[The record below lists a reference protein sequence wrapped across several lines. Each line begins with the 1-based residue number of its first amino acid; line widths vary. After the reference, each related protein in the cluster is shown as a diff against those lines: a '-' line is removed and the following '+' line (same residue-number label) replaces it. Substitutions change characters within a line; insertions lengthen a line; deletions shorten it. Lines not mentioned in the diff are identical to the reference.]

1 MSLSDKIKKLE
12 AEIIS
17 AKDSMVEIVKL
28 ADAENRDL
36 TEVEAET
43 IDTLKT
49 TIDLKEKSSS
59 GYKSALQTLATEQQ
73 SPSVVKSEHLGTA
86 KSRKG
91 SDMLFTKMATA
102 SFIAHAKG
110 SRSVENTAQ
119 EIFPAD
125 KELHAVIKSAVNP
138 ANTLTSGWASDLVQ
152 QGYGDFIDTL
162 RPMSFFAQ
170 LAGYGTQIA
179 FGGFNTISLPSQSTV
194 NDLAGSFVSEG
205 ALIPV
210 KKTSYASKVLHRYK
224 MGVIS
229 NFTREIAERSTPSIQ
244 AMITEQMLVDTAL
257 AIDTALISTNASV
270 SNKSPAGLLNGV
282 TAGTGSGATAQN
294 VLDDI
299 KALVTP
305 LITKNTNPA
314 NIVILMNPLQ
324 ELGLSFVTTAVGAY
338 VFRDQ
343 IAQGRLNGYKVI
355 VSNSIPA
362 GEVIALDASSFAS
375 AFDAPEF
382 RVSDTST
389 LVQANDV
396 APAPNVADQTS
407 MTAVTSGSITSLFQQ
422 DLIAV
427 RMLLPLSWVMRRDG
441 YVTALTGVQW

>member
-17 AKDSMVEIVKL
+17 AKDQMVEIVKL
-28 ADAENRDL
+28 AEVENRDL

-43 IDTLKT
+43 IDTLKN
-49 TIDLKEKSSS
+49 TIDLKEKSNS
-59 GYKSALQTLATEQQ
+59 GYRSALQTLATEQQ
-73 SPSVVKSEHLGTA
+73 SPSVVKSEHLGTTKA
-86 KSRKG
+86 RKG
-91 SDMLFTKMATA
+91 NEMLFSKMATA
-102 SFIAHAKG
+102 SFIAHTKG
-110 SRSVENTAQ
+110 SKSVETTAM
-119 EIFPAD
+119 EIFPQD
-125 KELHAVIKSAVNP
+125 RELHAVIKSAVNP
-138 ANTLTSGWASDLVQ
+138 ANTMTAGWASELTQ
-152 QGYGDFIDTL
+152 QAYGDFIDQL
-162 RPMSFFAQ
+162 RPTSFFAQ

-179 FGGFNTISLPSQSTV
+179 FGGFNTISLPAQSTV
-194 NDLAGSFVSEG
+194 NDLAGSFVAEG

-210 KKTSYASKVLHRYK
+210 KKTSYTSKILHRYK

-229 NFTREIAERSTPSIQ
+229 NFSRELAERSTPAIQ
-244 AMITEQMLVDTAL
+244 GLITQQMLIDTSL
-257 AIDTALISTNASV
+257 AIDTALISNNAAV

-305 LITKNTNPA
+305 LITKNANPA

-343 IAQGRLNGYKVI
+343 IAQGRLNGYRVI

-362 GEVIALDASSFAS
+362 GEVIAMDASSFAS
-375 AFDAPEF
+375 AFDTPEF
-382 RVSDTST
+382 RVSDTSA

-396 APAPNVADQTS
+396 APAPNVTDQTS

-427 RMLLPLSWVMRRDG
+427 RMILPLSWIMRRDG